1 MSEAVND
8 AVLGVK
14 LGGDAVKIL
23 RVAGLI
29 ASEYGVGDMIGQLDD
44 ARRSGIHEQRR
55 VRKVPDDALT
65 QVYQPKNQPVVDKGL
80 TATRIPEWHYKRAP
94 NR

>member
-8 AVLGVK
+8 TVLGVK
-14 LGGDAVKIL
+14 LGCDAVKIL

-44 ARRSGIHEQRR
+44 ARRSGINEQGR
-55 VRKVPDDALT
+55 VRKVP
-65 QVYQPKNQPVVDKGL
+65 G
-80 TATRIPEWHYKRAP
+80 
-94 NR
+94 